1 MNEFTPSKEVIGKLM
16 ILNPNIDW
24 VMMRMKIGKII
35 S

>member
-1 MNEFTPSKEVIGKLM
+1 MNEFTPSQEEIGKLM

-24 VMMRMKIGKII
+24 VMMKMKIGKRI